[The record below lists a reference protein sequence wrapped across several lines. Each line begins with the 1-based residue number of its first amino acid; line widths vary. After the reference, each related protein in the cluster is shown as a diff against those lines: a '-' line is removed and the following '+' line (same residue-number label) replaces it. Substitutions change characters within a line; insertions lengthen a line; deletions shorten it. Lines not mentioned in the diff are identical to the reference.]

1 MSMTADQR
9 LCKQPA
15 ENRKFEMDFTN
26 VLGAS
31 EAITSITSI
40 ESEKVGGYAS
50 DLTITNQ
57 AIETGDKKVSMF
69 IADGTLGNTYRVE
82 VLVATDASQT
92 IEGDGVLY
100 VTDQ

>member
-69 IADGTLGNTYRVE
+69 IADGTLGNTYSVE

-92 IEGDGVLY
+92 LEGDGVLY

>member
-15 ENRKFEMDFTN
+15 ENRKFEMDFTS
-26 VLGAS
+26 VLGSS
-31 EAITSITSI
+31 EAITSITSV

-50 DLTITNQ
+50 DLSITNQ

-69 IADGTLGNTYRVE
+69 IASGTLGNTYRVE

-92 IEGDGVLY
+92 LEGDGVLY

>member
-26 VLGAS
+26 VLGSS

-50 DLTITNQ
+50 DLSITNQ
-57 AIETGDKKVSMF
+57 AIEPGDKKVSMF

-92 IEGDGVLY
+92 LEGDGVLY

>member
-26 VLGAS
+26 VLGSS

-40 ESEKVGGYAS
+40 ESEKVGGYTS
-50 DLTITNQ
+50 DLSITNQ
-57 AIETGDKKVSMF
+57 TIETGDKKVSMF
-69 IADGTLGNTYRVE
+69 IASGTLGNTYRVE

-92 IEGDGVLY
+92 LEGDGVLY

>member
-26 VLGAS
+26 VLGSS

-50 DLTITNQ
+50 DLSITNQ
-57 AIETGDKKVSMF
+57 AIESGSKKVSMF
-69 IADGTLGNTYRVE
+69 IASGTLGNTYRVE

-92 IEGDGVLY
+92 LEGDGVLY

>member
-50 DLTITNQ
+50 DLSITNQ

>member
-92 IEGDGVLY
+92 LEGDGVLY

>member
-69 IADGTLGNTYRVE
+69 IASGTLGNTYRVE

-92 IEGDGVLY
+92 LEGDGVLY

>member
-50 DLTITNQ
+50 DLSITNQ
-57 AIETGDKKVSMF
+57 AIESGSKKVSMF
-69 IADGTLGNTYRVE
+69 ILKTFLKP
-82 VLVATDASQT
+82 
-92 IEGDGVLY
+92 
-100 VTDQ
+100 

>member
-15 ENRKFEMDFTN
+15 ENRKFEMDFTS
-26 VLGAS
+26 VLGSS

-50 DLTITNQ
+50 DLSITNQ

-69 IADGTLGNTYRVE
+69 IASGTLGNTYRVE

-92 IEGDGVLY
+92 LEGDGVLY

>member
-50 DLTITNQ
+50 DLSITNQ
-57 AIETGDKKVSMF
+57 AIESGSKKVSMF

>member
-82 VLVATDASQT
+82 VLGATDASQT
-92 IEGDGVLY
+92 LEGDGVLY

>member
-40 ESEKVGGYAS
+40 ESEKVGGYTS

-92 IEGDGVLY
+92 LEGDGVLY
-100 VTDQ
+100 VTAQ

>member
-26 VLGAS
+26 VLGSS

-50 DLTITNQ
+50 DLSITNQ

-69 IADGTLGNTYRVE
+69 IASGTLGNTYRVE

-92 IEGDGVLY
+92 LEGDGVLY

>member
-26 VLGAS
+26 VLGSS

-40 ESEKVGGYAS
+40 ESE
-50 DLTITNQ
+50 
-57 AIETGDKKVSMF
+57 
-69 IADGTLGNTYRVE
+69 
-82 VLVATDASQT
+82 
-92 IEGDGVLY
+92 
-100 VTDQ
+100 

>member
-1 MSMTADQR
+1 MSMTEDQR

-26 VLGAS
+26 VLGSS

-50 DLTITNQ
+50 DLSITNQ
-57 AIETGDKKVSMF
+57 AIETGAKKVSMF
-69 IADGTLGNTYRVE
+69 IASGTLGNTYRVE

-92 IEGDGVLY
+92 LEGDGVLY

>member
-1 MSMTADQR
+1 MTADQR

-92 IEGDGVLY
+92 LEGDGVLY

>member
-40 ESEKVGGYAS
+40 ESEKVGGYTS

-92 IEGDGVLY
+92 LEGLSLIHI
-100 VTDQ
+100 

>member
-57 AIETGDKKVSMF
+57 AIETGDKKVAMF

>member
-1 MSMTADQR
+1 MALTADQR

-26 VLGAS
+26 VLAAGES
-31 EAITSITSI
+31 FSSITSIT
-40 ESEKVGGYAS
+40 SEKVGGYTS
-50 DLTITNQ
+50 DLSITSETI
-57 AIETGDKKVSMF
+57 ESGSKKVSMF
-69 IADGTLGNTYRVE
+69 IASGTLGSTYRVE
-82 VLVATDASQT
+82 ILVATDASQT

>member
-50 DLTITNQ
+50 DLSITNQ

-69 IADGTLGNTYRVE
+69 IASGTLGNTYRVE
-82 VLVATDASQT
+82 ILVATDASQP

>member
-26 VLGAS
+26 VLGSS

-50 DLTITNQ
+50 DLSITNQ
-57 AIETGDKKVSMF
+57 AIETGAKKVSMF
-69 IADGTLGNTYRVE
+69 IASGTLGNTYRVE

-92 IEGDGVLY
+92 LEGDGVLY

>member
-50 DLTITNQ
+50 DLSITNQ
-57 AIETGDKKVSMF
+57 AIESGSKKVSMF
-69 IADGTLGNTYRVE
+69 IADGTLGNTYRLE

-92 IEGDGVLY
+92 LEGDGVLY

>member
-26 VLGAS
+26 VLGSS

-50 DLTITNQ
+50 DLSITNQ
-57 AIETGDKKVSMF
+57 AIESGDKKVSMF
-69 IADGTLGNTYRVE
+69 IASGTLGNTYRVE

-92 IEGDGVLY
+92 LEGDGVLY

>member
-1 MSMTADQR
+1 MTADQR

-26 VLGAS
+26 VLGSS

-50 DLTITNQ
+50 DLSITNQ
-57 AIETGDKKVSMF
+57 AIESGSKKVSMF

-92 IEGDGVLY
+92 LEGDGVLY

>member
-26 VLGAS
+26 VLGSS

-50 DLTITNQ
+50 DLSITNQ
-57 AIETGDKKVSMF
+57 AIESGSKKVSMF
-69 IADGTLGNTYRVE
+69 IADGTLGYTYRVE

-92 IEGDGVLY
+92 LEGDGVLY

>member
-26 VLGAS
+26 VLGSS

-50 DLTITNQ
+50 DLSITNQ
-57 AIETGDKKVSMF
+57 AIESGSKKVSMF

-92 IEGDGVLY
+92 LEGDGVLY

>member
-40 ESEKVGGYAS
+40 ESE
-50 DLTITNQ
+50 
-57 AIETGDKKVSMF
+57 
-69 IADGTLGNTYRVE
+69 
-82 VLVATDASQT
+82 
-92 IEGDGVLY
+92 
-100 VTDQ
+100 

>member
-26 VLGAS
+26 VLGSS

-50 DLTITNQ
+50 DLSITNQ
-57 AIETGDKKVSMF
+57 AIESGSKKVSMF

>member
-9 LCKQPA
+9 LCKQLA

-26 VLGAS
+26 VLGSS

-40 ESEKVGGYAS
+40 ESEKVGGYTS
-50 DLTITNQ
+50 DLSITNQ
-57 AIETGDKKVSMF
+57 TIETGDKKVSMF
-69 IADGTLGNTYRVE
+69 IASGTLGNTYRVE

-92 IEGDGVLY
+92 LEGDGVLY

>member
-26 VLGAS
+26 VLGSS

-50 DLTITNQ
+50 DLSITNQ

-69 IADGTLGNTYRVE
+69 IASGTLGNTYRVE